1 MAVNIGI
8 NGFGRIGRLVF
19 RAALAQ
25 GKLNVVAV
33 NDLTDARTLAYLLKH
48 DSVHGNIKED
58 VSVDGDNLVVSG
70 KKIRVLAERDPAKLP
85 WREMDVKVVIESTGR
100 FRDRDSISKHIQAGA
115 KKVILTAPGK
125 GVDKNINMGINQN
138 EYDDSKHNLIS
149 NASCTTNSLS
159 PVMKVITEKFGIEK
173 AIMTT
178 IHSYTNDQ
186 SILDFPHKDLRRA
199 RAAALSIIPTSTGA
213 AKAVGEVIP
222 SIKGIFDGI
231 AMRIPTPN
239 VSISDLVVILKK
251 DTTAEEI
258 NNALEDAANGE
269 MKGILAVNREP
280 LVSRDFNG
288 SPYSG
293 IVDAELTKVVG
304 GNLAKVCVWYD
315 NEWGYSNRI
324 VELTEYVIS
333 HSEL

>member
-58 VSVDGDNLVVSG
+58 VSVDGNSIVVSG
-70 KKIRVLAERDPAKLP
+70 KKIRVIAERDPAKLP
-85 WREMDVKVVIESTGR
+85 WKEMNVQVVIESTGR
-100 FRDRDSISKHIQAGA
+100 FRDRDSMSKHIQAGA

-125 GVDKNINMGINQN
+125 GVDKNINMGINEN

-186 SILDFPHKDLRRA
+186 SILDFPNKDLRRA
-199 RAAALSIIPTSTGA
+199 RAAAVSIIPTSTGA

-231 AMRIPTPN
+231 AMRVPTPN

-251 DTTAEEI
+251 DATAEEI
-258 NNALEDAANGE
+258 NNALEDAANSE
-269 MKGILAVNREP
+269 MRGIIKVSREP

-304 GNLAKVCVWYD
+304 GNLAKICIWYD

>member
-1 MAVNIGI
+1 MSVNIGI

-33 NDLTDARTLAYLLKH
+33 NDLTDARTLAHLLKY
-48 DSVHGNIKED
+48 DSVHGTLKED
-58 VSVDGDNLVVSG
+58 VSIDGDNLVVSG
-70 KKIRVLAERDPAKLP
+70 KKIRVLAERDPEKLP
-85 WREMDVKVVIESTGR
+85 WKEMGVQVVIESTGR

-125 GVDKNINMGINQN
+125 GTDFNVNMGIN
-138 EYDDSKHNLIS
+138 EKDYDDSKHNLIA

-159 PVMKVITEKFGIEK
+159 PVIKVAHERFGIEK

-186 SILDFPHKDLRRA
+186 CILDFPHKDLRRA
-199 RAAALSIIPTSTGA
+199 RAAAMSIIPTATGA
-213 AKAVGEVIP
+213 AKAVGEVFP
-222 SIKGIFDGI
+222 AVKGIFDGMSI
-231 AMRIPTPN
+231 RVPTPN
-239 VSISDLVVILKK
+239 VSISDLVVVLKK
-251 DTTAEEI
+251 DATAEEI

-269 MKGILAVNREP
+269 MKGILAVSREP

-288 SPYSG
+288 SSYSG

-304 GNLAKVCVWYD
+304 GNLAKICIWYD

-333 HSEL
+333 HSNL

>member
-48 DSVHGNIKED
+48 DSVHGILKED
-58 VSVDGDNLVVSG
+58 VSVDGDSLVVSG
-70 KKIRVLAERDPAKLP
+70 KKIRVIAERDPAKLP
-85 WREMDVKVVIESTGR
+85 WKEMDVQVVIESTGR
-100 FRDRDSISKHIQAGA
+100 FRDRDSMLKHIQAGA

-199 RAAALSIIPTSTGA
+199 RAAGLSIIPTTTGA

-258 NNALEDAANGE
+258 NKALEDAANGE
-269 MKGILAVNREP
+269 MKGILAVSREP

-304 GNLAKVCVWYD
+304 GNLAKVCIWYD

-324 VELTEYVIS
+324 VELTEYVIN
-333 HSEL
+333 HSNF